1 MSWQTIAKESQAKV
15 VQAIPGCW
23 RLNVDDYKS
32 LKDVTR
38 VPYTCGLLTEAQL
51 KITELTATELVRQ
64 LQSRKL
70 SAVQVL
76 EAFAGRAAIAHQLV
90 CLLS

>member
-1 MSWQTIAKESQAKV
+1 MSWETIAKECQAKV
-15 VQAIPGCW
+15 LQAIPDRW

-32 LKDVTR
+32 LKDVTG

-51 KITELTATELVRQ
+51 KITEFTATEIVQQ
-64 LQSRKL
+64 LQTQKL

-90 CLLS
+90 CFPS